1 MAYGQLTARPHQL
14 LAPQGPL
21 LGLRPGAAAM
31 SAITAAIPQELG
43 ALAPLEWLRSH
54 DARVHRGWL
63 WAEVMVALVALV
75 FALVFSLVFSAALS
89 LALSL
94 VSMAFGHRA
103 PRSGEGGY
111 VIWGL
116 SLGAGAAGQVAAGVY
131 LAGRAPM
138 SADQEL

>member
-1 MAYGQLTARPHQL
+1 MAYEQLTARPHRL
-14 LAPQGPL
+14 LAPQGPW
-21 LGLRPGAAAM
+21 LGLPPGTAAM
-31 SAITAAIPQELG
+31 SDITAATPQELC
-43 ALAPLEWLRSH
+43 ALAPLEWLRSR

-63 WAEVMVALVALV
+63 WAEVMVAPLAR
-75 FALVFSLVFSAALS
+75 VFSLALS
-89 LALSL
+89 LALYL

-111 VIWGL
+111 VIWGPPL
-116 SLGAGAAGQVAAGVY
+116 EAGAAGLVAAGVY

>member
-1 MAYGQLTARPHQL
+1 
-14 LAPQGPL
+14 
-21 LGLRPGAAAM
+21 M
-31 SAITAAIPQELG
+31 SATPAATPAELC
-43 ALAPLEWLRSH
+43 ALAPPELLRSR

-63 WAEVMVALVALV
+63 WAEVMVAPVARV
-75 FALVFSLVFSAALS
+75 FS

-94 VSMAFGHRA
+94 APSLASMAFGHRE

-111 VIWGL
+111 VIWGPPL
-116 SLGAGAAGQVAAGVY
+116 EAGAAGLLAAGVY